1 MSHFVPLRILL
12 GTIAALAAGCGG
24 GGGPSGPGQP
34 VIAGSPPSGAT
45 GVAYP
50 GFTFTVASGGVAP
63 FSWSET
69 GAVPPGMAWSPAAP
83 QLTGTPMTAGTYPLT
98 IMVADSSTPPLT
110 ATRSV
115 SVQITDSPIVVATTP
130 VPPAGTVSYG
140 YPAFAFSVASGGSPP
155 FTWGVTAGALPP
167 GLSLAGNG
175 TLDGNPTTVGSSTF
189 TVTATDG
196 ASPAGTGS
204 HQFTITVSNPLPPT
218 INNTPPPTAT
228 VGVPYSFQFTANRGL
243 APFIWSAMGTMGG
256 LGVDSGGVLSGTPA
270 SAGHFP
276 IMVDLRDSLM
286 QSAPS
291 APFTVRIS
299 LARPPAAFTST
310 GSMLFAR
317 SYHTATLLTTGNVLV
332 AGGVVGSAVASAEL
346 YDAATGVFTR
356 TMGDMTVSRSS
367 HTATLLKLNDPAL
380 PNYGKVLIVGG
391 SADLAAAPEL
401 YDPAT
406 GTFTATGPLAA
417 PRRNPTST
425 LLLSGKV
432 LIVGGNTNPG
442 DLSAELYDPA
452 TGRFTS
458 TGSTRILRIGQTATL
473 LLDGRVLVAGGEVG
487 IADASAELYDPATGR
502 FTATGSMTVGRT
514 GHTATRLLD
523 GTVLVAGTDVSQIP
537 TRATADL
544 YDPAGTGTF
553 TAVGDVSADVFA
565 QEFTASLRNDGTVLV
580 VGSVGSEQSR
590 QRDRRGLCVGFQASV
605 SDANA
610 EVFAPES
617 EGFTASGSLITPRN
631 RHTATVLA
639 DGTVLIA
646 GGVQYKLTGSSFLC
660 TGHAS
665 QVALSSAELVK

>member
-1 MSHFVPLRILL
+1 MSHSVRVRIFLEM
-12 GTIAALAAGCGG
+12 IAVVLAAGCGG
-24 GGGPSGPGQP
+24 GGGSSGPGQP
-34 VIAGSPPSGAT
+34 VIAGSPPAGAT

-50 GFTFTVASGGVAP
+50 GFTFTVASGGLAP
-63 FSWSET
+63 FTWSET
-69 GAVPPGMAWSPAAP
+69 GAVPPGMSWSPAAP
-83 QLTGTPMTAGTYPLT
+83 QLTGTPMTAGTYPVT

-110 ATRSV
+110 GTRSV
-115 SVQITDSPIVVATTP
+115 NVQIADSPIVVATTP
-130 VPPAGTVSYG
+130 VPPAGTVSYV

-155 FTWGVTAGALPP
+155 FNWGVTAGALPP
-167 GLSLAGNG
+167 GLSLAANG

-196 ASPAGTGS
+196 ASPAGIGS

-218 INNTPPPTAT
+218 INNMPPPTAT
-228 VGVPYSFQFTANRGL
+228 VGARYSFQFTANGGL
-243 APFIWSAMGTMGG
+243 TPFVWSATGTMGG
-256 LGVDSGGVLSGTPA
+256 LGVDAGGVLSGTPA

-276 IMVDLRDSLM
+276 IMVNLRDSLM

-317 SYHTATLLTTGNVLV
+317 SYHTATLLTTGKVLV
-332 AGGVVGSAVASAEL
+332 AGGVVGSAVATAEL
-346 YDAATGVFTR
+346 YDTATGMFTR
-356 TMGDMTVSRSS
+356 TMGDMTMSRSG
-367 HTATLLKLNDPAL
+367 HTATLLNDPAL
-380 PNYGKVLIVGG
+380 PNYGKVLLVGG
-391 SADLAAAPEL
+391 SANLAAPPEL

-406 GTFTATGPLAA
+406 ETFTATGPLAA
-417 PRRNPTST
+417 PRQSPTST

-442 DLSAELYDPA
+442 DRSAELYDPA

-458 TGSTRILRIGQTATL
+458 TGSTRILRIGHTATL

-487 IADASAELYDPATGR
+487 IADASAELYDPATGG

-514 GHTATRLLD
+514 GHTATRLHD
-523 GTVLVAGTDVSQIP
+523 STVLVVGTDLSQTP

-544 YDPAGTGTF
+544 YDPGTGNF

-565 QEFTASLRNDGTVLV
+565 QQFTASLRNDGTVLV
-580 VGSVGSEQSR
+580 VGSAGSQQSR
-590 QRDRRGLCVGFQASV
+590 QRDRRGLCVGFQAPV
-605 SDANA
+605 SGANA

-617 EGFTASGSLITPRN
+617 EGFTPSGSLITPRN

-646 GGVQYKLTGSSFLC
+646 GGLRYELTGSSFLC

-665 QVALSSAELVK
+665 QVALASAELVR